1 MSSYHAHQQFPAD
14 RKDILFK
21 CLFPGPCDFEHFAC
35 GWIDTSN
42 GLYQWMLE
50 MANISS
56 NPGADHSIGTPY
68 GHFMRVD
75 GGSGGFFSKANLESP
90 VLGPTGLACEMSFWY
105 HLYTFFGVR
114 STSITLSLLNVTSGT
129 AEILWSAP
137 KKENSDWV
145 NVRLDIGNRPRGFK
159 LLFSA
164 SASFSEQ
171 DIALDDI
178 QFVGCS
184 VKDHPPGTS
193 HLSCDFEG
201 GLCAWYQD
209 KTDHFEWQ
217 RDNGDTAGI
226 SNHGPGY
233 DHTTGNGYYMFIA
246 TESRQESAYKARLAS
261 YPQTPAKKRCVSFW
275 YHIYGSN
282 IGTLNFI
289 TKQEGKSEKVRW
301 TRSAT
306 QGNKWN
312 FADFHISE
320 TNTFVQFIFEA
331 VPGGT
336 QGSIAIDDVVITE
349 SINGSCP
356 AERECTFETSRCN
369 LKDVAGGSFNWT
381 RITREISTNTSS
393 PLEDH
398 TLGTAYGF
406 YLSTQ
411 IWKQASRNEGRI
423 ATRLYKPT
431 PYSGECLQFWYY
443 MKGENIGT
451 FNIYLQKHRQL
462 KALLWNRTGNQ
473 GDLWRHGRVTVQ
485 SPDSQYQI
493 IFEGVAGTGHEGDIA
508 IDDLLL
514 LNGPCPPDG
523 FCDFETGLCGWL
535 NVVSEDD
542 IDWTWSSGMTPS
554 STHGPLVDHTTNS
567 ALGHY
572 LFIKNN
578 PMTGARKKAH
588 LLSEYMEPSATACL
602 VFWYHMDMI
611 SFGKLKH
618 GLLCVIAEGTLT
630 VYIKDYEGL
639 RAIWNAKGD
648 HGKIWLEAQ
657 VDYNSSS
664 SYQIVIEGKHGHAM
678 DAGSTSL
685 DDIYI
690 EKYLSCSD
698 MALTTAIP
706 TTVEPTQ
713 PASPQDCSFEQGL
726 CNWQQETN
734 NTFGWERQTGSA
746 VLLPENGPLFDHTV
760 GNTEGFYLITS
771 SQGTANEE
779 SAVISGPMIS
789 DATQL
794 CLSFWYYMFG
804 SSVSTLAVLV
814 HTESHPDSVVW
825 TRRGTQSA
833 SWINARVTIRM
844 LDTHKI
850 KFSGKMSSKSH
861 GFIAIDDISVMEGE
875 CVSQGTCGFE
885 TLSVCNYEQDITAD
899 TDWVHTKG
907 LGSGPPADHTYSTDK
922 GYFMAVFG
930 DDLVKRQTAQLLSP
944 EYTPTTESCVRFWYW
959 LAADSTSVFSV
970 HVMQNKE
977 LGLDLW
983 ALSGNPSQ
991 DWDVAQITVSSA
1003 LHFRIVFKVQLD
1015 PAKGSFVALDDVT
1028 VVAGACP
1035 YTGSCD
1041 FEAYQCTWT
1050 NSQADDFD
1058 WIQANGHFSGPSVD
1072 HTTQTPEGKWMYMLA
1087 ETQRH
1092 APGQRAVFVSERFQ
1106 RSVAS
1111 CLTMWYFLSGRDS
1124 GTLRIYFRSS
1134 ATQDDLIFETS
1145 DSENTWKQFADN
1157 SFGPKGFQVVIEV
1170 ESAGNGFV
1178 AVDDIDLVLGL
1189 CGDTAIPAIDDF
1201 ASCDFE
1207 VGTCQWEDTSQGQ
1220 FIWKRGSNGTA
1231 SSNTGPSADHT
1242 TGTELGWYMA
1252 VEANDG
1258 DRYSYAVLQS
1268 PSMKQASSEC
1278 LMEFY
1283 YHMYG
1288 TGIGELSVY
1297 LREGSRDTLLWIS
1310 SGSRG
1315 NEWKRAVVGIGRTPG
1330 VFQLLLEATRTFSVL
1345 GDIAVDDIHF
1355 QNCYLRE
1362 PQATCPEGTFKCS
1375 NSACIEM
1382 SRICDFS
1389 DDCGD
1394 RSDELD
1400 CELNGFKGRCSF
1412 ENGLCSWENSD
1423 LDTPGYDW
1431 LRQQGQSAVWKTE
1444 PPRDHTRNSA
1454 AGKCFYVIA
1463 QGTNQNKGDTSLIQ
1477 SSTLLPSTSCTVR
1490 FYYYIHG
1497 KDDGVLYVKLRSSA
1511 SGGGDSILW
1520 VRDREVG
1527 SYWERAEITFSSPV
1541 KAKIVLEYTYGSGN
1555 GGQAAVDDI
1564 SFSDQCVH
1572 DNENSILPPSPPPTA
1587 GPSTTPSPCQVDQ
1600 FFCSK
1605 SESGYCIP
1613 ASSKC
1618 DYSVECPMGED
1629 EENCG
1634 PCTFEHGQCG
1644 WNDQSSG
1651 RYVWQRQKAGHMAEP
1666 GLDGPNTD
1674 HTTGTGYYMYVEFGT
1689 GQFLDEALLISP
1701 HLPTSSPYCQIHFHF
1716 HMYGLEVG
1724 TLHMVVEKSSGS
1736 QTVVW
1741 SHWNSTGNHWN
1752 AEYANV
1758 GEMKEPY
1765 RILFISQPRLN
1776 LDNSASATDDI
1787 ALDDI
1792 SFRNCENSYQPP
1804 ALPSY
1809 NCTFETDMCGW
1820 VQGVTDNF
1828 DWQRRSGPTETHNT
1842 GPTGDHTTGSGNY
1855 LYIESSNP
1863 RKVGDMAQL
1872 RSPLLAPTGPD
1883 GYCVAFWYHMFGA
1896 TVGSLSMY
1904 LRRNMYESK
1913 TLVWQRRGTIED
1925 EWQVAYRH
1933 VTLQDIHEIVFEAT
1947 VGGAAGDI
1955 SIDDISFTSGSCP
1968 PTDLCDFEEN
1978 DCNWIQA
1985 TDDDCDWARG
1995 FGRTPNSD
2003 TGPSFDH
2010 TTNTATGYYLYLK
2023 NSNQHRPGQI
2033 ARISTP
2039 EYSAGSDRCLQFWYH
2054 MYGAGIGTLN
2064 VYKHDVSTANQS
2076 VLFSQQGNQGVL
2088 WRFAQASLYQ
2098 SDSSPF
2104 RITFEGITGATVQG
2118 DMALDDILVSNGSC
2132 IPPGFC
2138 DFEINLCGWTN
2149 IEVVDEGDWLR
2160 SKGASPNMNT
2170 GPSVDHTTDSGQ
2182 GYYIYVDHSQGYP
2195 GDRSM
2200 LVSEIFPS
2208 AVGGRCLTFWYHM
2221 YGQDIGTLT
2230 LYSNNR
2236 TLHESGNTYG
2246 DLIWSKSGSQGN
2258 AWLQGIA
2265 TVDFLEPY
2273 WFIFVYI
2280 KGTGLSGDVAIDD
2293 IELHFE
2299 SCSLPPPTTDVPTV
2313 PPTYAP
2319 TANDCDFEEDP
2330 CSWQQDPHNDFDWLR
2345 QQGSALSGSIGPA
2358 GDHTT
2363 GSARGGQISNIILV
2377 FNKFSQPSVNYL
2389 LSVLI

>member
-1 MSSYHAHQQFPAD
+1 MEGYILILIGLLASQVGTFSNAEQDTVVLFNRQVEEGKVMCLHFWYKMHGDSVGRLQVRILRGERYTHLWSKDGDQGDAWRQSWVTVNNTDNGDAPLLIEAMNSRNGSQISIESITVVSDPCPVPEKHNLFDCKNGESVPLAKLCDFINDCGNGHDELLCGTCNFEENQCGWNDSSSRNYQWQRDRNGTDTAGTGPETDHTLGTSLGYYMAAELSGEVHSNAVLEVELKESAPSCEMHFWYHMWGSGFEGSFHGSLAVSVLGQSNKINMWEKGQDMGNQWNYKVLYLGRQKGPFKVQLVASHNIGSMEGDTAIDDIELKHCGLPEPQPFCSNTEFRCQREACVGLDRRCDFSDDCGDQTDEQGCELYMMCDFQDSWGMWQQETSKDTFSWERKSPTEIFFRPSNTGSNRDHTTNLKTGKYLYIDTTFPRKQGDTAWLLSPALYAD
-14 RKDILFK
+14 EENACKMRLFYHMYGSSVGSLKIYTRRSTNESLTKQWMKSGEVGDYFVRMEVVLPVGNPFQVILEGVVGDGPNGFIVVDDISFTPGCHVFDGTSPNTTAIPTTPPQCPEGEVPCSDQCIFQDK
-21 CLFPGPCDFEHFAC
+21 VCDFYSDCADNSDETHCGPCDFEHFAC

-90 VLGPTGLACEMSFWY
+90 VLGPTGLACQMSFWY

-129 AEILWSAP
+129 AETLWSAP
-137 KKENSDWV
+137 KKQNSDWI

-164 SASFSEQ
+164 SASLSEQ

-193 HLSCDFEG
+193 HLSCDFED

-312 FADFHISE
+312 FADFHIPE

-462 KALLWNRTGNQ
+462 KALLWNQTGNQ

-535 NVVSEDD
+535 NVVTEDD
-542 IDWTWSSGMTPS
+542 IDWTWNSGITPS

-578 PMTGARKKAH
+578 PMIGGRKTAH

-611 SFGKLKH
+611 SF
-618 GLLCVIAEGTLT
+618 AEGTLT

-639 RAIWNAKGD
+639 RAIWNAKGN

-664 SYQIVIEGKHGHAM
+664 HYQIVIEGKHGHAM

-706 TTVEPTQ
+706 TTMEPTQ
-713 PASPQDCSFEQGL
+713 PASPQDCSFEHGL

-734 NTFGWERQTGSA
+734 DTFDWERQTGSA
-746 VLLPENGPLFDHTV
+746 VILPENGPLFDHTV
-760 GNTEGFYLITS
+760 GNIEGFYLIIS
-771 SQGTANEE
+771 SQGTANE
-779 SAVISGPMIS
+779 AVISGPMIS

-844 LDTHKI
+844 LDMHKI
-850 KFSGKMSSKSH
+850 KLSGKTSSKSH

-944 EYTPTTESCVRFWYW
+944 EYTPTMESCVRFWYW

-970 HVMQNKE
+970 HIMQNKE

-1003 LHFRIVFKVQLD
+1003 LNFRIVFKAQLD

-1028 VVAGACP
+1028 VAAGACP

-1041 FEAYQCTWT
+1041 FEAHQCTWT

-1072 HTTQTPEGKWMYMLA
+1072 HTTQTPEGKCNPSKPS
-1087 ETQRH
+1087 T
-1092 APGQRAVFVSERFQ
+1092 
-1106 RSVAS
+1106 
-1111 CLTMWYFLSGRDS
+1111 
-1124 GTLRIYFRSS
+1124 
-1134 ATQDDLIFETS
+1134 ATQLMY
-1145 DSENTWKQFADN
+1145 
-1157 SFGPKGFQVVIEV
+1157 
-1170 ESAGNGFV
+1170 FV
-1178 AVDDIDLVLGL
+1178 LHMFLVLL
-1189 CGDTAIPAIDDF
+1189 
-1201 ASCDFE
+1201 
-1207 VGTCQWEDTSQGQ
+1207 
-1220 FIWKRGSNGTA
+1220 
-1231 SSNTGPSADHT
+1231 
-1242 TGTELGWYMA
+1242 
-1252 VEANDG
+1252 
-1258 DRYSYAVLQS
+1258 
-1268 PSMKQASSEC
+1268 
-1278 LMEFY
+1278 
-1283 YHMYG
+1283 
-1288 TGIGELSVY
+1288 
-1297 LREGSRDTLLWIS
+1297 
-1310 SGSRG
+1310 
-1315 NEWKRAVVGIGRTPG
+1315 
-1330 VFQLLLEATRTFSVL
+1330 
-1345 GDIAVDDIHF
+1345 
-1355 QNCYLRE
+1355 
-1362 PQATCPEGTFKCS
+1362 
-1375 NSACIEM
+1375 
-1382 SRICDFS
+1382 
-1389 DDCGD
+1389 
-1394 RSDELD
+1394 
-1400 CELNGFKGRCSF
+1400 
-1412 ENGLCSWENSD
+1412 
-1423 LDTPGYDW
+1423 
-1431 LRQQGQSAVWKTE
+1431 
-1444 PPRDHTRNSA
+1444 
-1454 AGKCFYVIA
+1454 
-1463 QGTNQNKGDTSLIQ
+1463 
-1477 SSTLLPSTSCTVR
+1477 
-1490 FYYYIHG
+1490 
-1497 KDDGVLYVKLRSSA
+1497 
-1511 SGGGDSILW
+1511 
-1520 VRDREVG
+1520 
-1527 SYWERAEITFSSPV
+1527 
-1541 KAKIVLEYTYGSGN
+1541 
-1555 GGQAAVDDI
+1555 
-1564 SFSDQCVH
+1564 
-1572 DNENSILPPSPPPTA
+1572 
-1587 GPSTTPSPCQVDQ
+1587 
-1600 FFCSK
+1600 
-1605 SESGYCIP
+1605 
-1613 ASSKC
+1613 
-1618 DYSVECPMGED
+1618 
-1629 EENCG
+1629 
-1634 PCTFEHGQCG
+1634 
-1644 WNDQSSG
+1644 
-1651 RYVWQRQKAGHMAEP
+1651 
-1666 GLDGPNTD
+1666 
-1674 HTTGTGYYMYVEFGT
+1674 
-1689 GQFLDEALLISP
+1689 
-1701 HLPTSSPYCQIHFHF
+1701 
-1716 HMYGLEVG
+1716 
-1724 TLHMVVEKSSGS
+1724 
-1736 QTVVW
+1736 
-1741 SHWNSTGNHWN
+1741 
-1752 AEYANV
+1752 
-1758 GEMKEPY
+1758 
-1765 RILFISQPRLN
+1765 LN
-1776 LDNSASATDDI
+1776 L
-1787 ALDDI
+1787 
-1792 SFRNCENSYQPP
+1792 
-1804 ALPSY
+1804 
-1809 NCTFETDMCGW
+1809 
-1820 VQGVTDNF
+1820 
-1828 DWQRRSGPTETHNT
+1828 
-1842 GPTGDHTTGSGNY
+1842 
-1855 LYIESSNP
+1855 
-1863 RKVGDMAQL
+1863 
-1872 RSPLLAPTGPD
+1872 
-1883 GYCVAFWYHMFGA
+1883 
-1896 TVGSLSMY
+1896 
-1904 LRRNMYESK
+1904 
-1913 TLVWQRRGTIED
+1913 
-1925 EWQVAYRH
+1925 
-1933 VTLQDIHEIVFEAT
+1933 
-1947 VGGAAGDI
+1947 
-1955 SIDDISFTSGSCP
+1955 
-1968 PTDLCDFEEN
+1968 
-1978 DCNWIQA
+1978 
-1985 TDDDCDWARG
+1985 
-1995 FGRTPNSD
+1995 
-2003 TGPSFDH
+2003 
-2010 TTNTATGYYLYLK
+2010 
-2023 NSNQHRPGQI
+2023 
-2033 ARISTP
+2033 
-2039 EYSAGSDRCLQFWYH
+2039 
-2054 MYGAGIGTLN
+2054 
-2064 VYKHDVSTANQS
+2064 
-2076 VLFSQQGNQGVL
+2076 
-2088 WRFAQASLYQ
+2088 
-2098 SDSSPF
+2098 
-2104 RITFEGITGATVQG
+2104 
-2118 DMALDDILVSNGSC
+2118 
-2132 IPPGFC
+2132 
-2138 DFEINLCGWTN
+2138 
-2149 IEVVDEGDWLR
+2149 
-2160 SKGASPNMNT
+2160 
-2170 GPSVDHTTDSGQ
+2170 
-2182 GYYIYVDHSQGYP
+2182 
-2195 GDRSM
+2195 
-2200 LVSEIFPS
+2200 
-2208 AVGGRCLTFWYHM
+2208 
-2221 YGQDIGTLT
+2221 
-2230 LYSNNR
+2230 
-2236 TLHESGNTYG
+2236 
-2246 DLIWSKSGSQGN
+2246 KS
-2258 AWLQGIA
+2258 
-2265 TVDFLEPY
+2265 
-2273 WFIFVYI
+2273 
-2280 KGTGLSGDVAIDD
+2280 
-2293 IELHFE
+2293 
-2299 SCSLPPPTTDVPTV
+2299 
-2313 PPTYAP
+2313 
-2319 TANDCDFEEDP
+2319 
-2330 CSWQQDPHNDFDWLR
+2330 
-2345 QQGSALSGSIGPA
+2345 
-2358 GDHTT
+2358 
-2363 GSARGGQISNIILV
+2363 
-2377 FNKFSQPSVNYL
+2377 
-2389 LSVLI
+2389 